1 MSENNDK
8 WSTYWRTSIGYA
20 GENEILVRG
29 YPLEEI
35 IGRLSYSQG
44 VMLVLKG
51 RLPDEAE
58 TKVLDAV
65 LVCLLDH
72 GFISATVPAARF
84 VASANPSVQ
93 AGVAAGVLAMGQN
106 AVSPA
111 HACAL
116 IDDALARCEAGKD
129 PDAVAAEIVGEF
141 RAERRRIPGFGHPSH
156 TDGDPRAVRIEEVAV
171 DAGFVS
177 GRLDIYKRIHAE
189 FVRQSGRTT
198 IPINI
203 DGMMAA
209 VLPEMGF
216 TPDEITVLAMLSY
229 LPGIAAHVL
238 EEINEG
244 VPLRI
249 IPPTTSV
256 YDGPPRRSLDV
267 NGAARVKPA

>member
-1 MSENNDK
+1 MNDEHAK
-8 WSTYWRTSIGYA
+8 WAGYWKTKIGFA

-29 YPLEEI
+29 YPLEEL
-35 IGRLSYSQG
+35 IGNLSYSEG
-44 VMLVLKG
+44 VMLALKG
-51 RLPDEAE
+51 RLPDAAE

-93 AGVAAGVLAMGQN
+93 AGIAAGVLAMGQN

-116 IDDALARCEAGKD
+116 IDRALEQRDAGTS
-129 PDAVAAEIVGEF
+129 PDDVAELIVSEYLSTK
-141 RAERRRIPGFGHPSH
+141 RRLPGFGHPTH
-156 TDGDPRAVRIEEVAV
+156 TDGDPRAVRIEEVAAE
-171 DAGFVS
+171 AGYVS
-177 GRLDIYKRIHAE
+177 DRLDIYKRIHAA
-189 FVRQSGRTT
+189 FVRQSGRRD

-256 YDGPPRRSLDV
+256 YEGPPVRHLNDDR
-267 NGAARVKPA
+267 ARAG

>member
-1 MSENNDK
+1 MSENNNV
-8 WSTYWRTSIGYA
+8 WSTYWRTSIGFA

-35 IGRLSYSQG
+35 IGRLSYSEG

-51 RLPDEAE
+51 RLPDESE

-93 AGVAAGVLAMGQN
+93 AGVAAGVLAMGKN

-116 IDDALARCEAGKD
+116 IDDALARRDAGR
-129 PDAVAAEIVGEF
+129 DADEVAAEIVAEY
-141 RAERRRIPGFGHPSH
+141 RAEKRRLPGFGHPSH
-156 TDGDPRAVRIEEVAV
+156 TDGDPRAVRIEEVAAE
-171 DAGFVS
+171 AGFVS
-177 GRLDIYKRIHAE
+177 DRLDIYKRIHAQ
-189 FVRQSGRTT
+189 FVEQSGRGD

-238 EEINEG
+238 EEINDG

-256 YDGPPRRSLDV
+256 YEGPARRSLDT
-267 NGAARVKPA
+267 AAPRPA

>member
-1 MSENNDK
+1 MSDNNDK
-8 WSTYWRTSIGYA
+8 WSRYWRTSIGFA

-35 IGRLSYSQG
+35 IGRLSYSEG
-44 VMLVLKG
+44 VMLALKG
-51 RLPDEAE
+51 RLPSEPE
-58 TKVLDAV
+58 RTVLDAV

-116 IDDALARCEAGKD
+116 IDGALARVAAGKG
-129 PDAVAAEIVGEF
+129 PDEVAAEIVSEYS
-141 RAERRRIPGFGHPSH
+141 AEKRRLPGFGHPSH
-156 TDGDPRAVRIEEVAV
+156 TDGDPRAVRIEAVATE
-171 DAGFVS
+171 AGFVS
-177 GRLDIYKRIHAE
+177 DRLDIYKRIHAE
-189 FVRQSGRTT
+189 FVRQTGKTN

-238 EEINEG
+238 EEINDG

-249 IPPTTSV
+249 IPPTHSV
-256 YDGPPRRSLDV
+256 YEGPPKRSLD
-267 NGAARVKPA
+267 AAEAAPA

>member
-1 MSENNDK
+1 MSDGNDR
-8 WSTYWRTSIGYA
+8 WASYWRTSIGFA

-29 YPLEEI
+29 YPLEEL
-35 IGRLSYSQG
+35 IGNLSYSEG
-44 VMLVLKG
+44 VMLALKG
-51 RLPDEAE
+51 RMPSGPERS
-58 TKVLDAV
+58 VLDAV

-116 IDDALARCEAGKD
+116 IDDALARRDAGTDADEVAEAIVSEYRAGK
-129 PDAVAAEIVGEF
+129 
-141 RAERRRIPGFGHPSH
+141 RRLPGFGHPSH
-156 TDGDPRAVRIEEVAV
+156 TDGDPRAVRIEEVAAE
-171 DAGFVS
+171 AGFVS
-177 GRLDIYKRIHAE
+177 DRLDMYKRIHAE
-189 FVRQSGRTT
+189 FVRQSGRTD

-238 EEINEG
+238 EEINDG

-256 YDGPPRRSLDV
+256 YDGPPRRSLDE
-267 NGAARVKPA
+267 AATT

>member
-1 MSENNDK
+1 VSGGNDR
-8 WSTYWRTSIGYA
+8 WAGYWRTSIGFA

-29 YPLEEI
+29 YPLEEL
-35 IGRLSYSQG
+35 IGNVSYSEG
-44 VMLVLKG
+44 VMLALKG
-51 RLPDEAE
+51 RMPSEPE
-58 TKVLDAV
+58 KSVLDAV

-116 IDDALARCEAGKD
+116 IDDALARRDAGAD
-129 PDAVAAEIVGEF
+129 PDDVAAAIVTEY
-141 RAERRRIPGFGHPSH
+141 RSDKRRLPGFGHPSH
-156 TDGDPRAVRIEEVAV
+156 TDGDPRAVRIEEVAAE
-171 DAGFVS
+171 AGFVS
-177 GRLDIYKRIHAE
+177 ARLDMYKRIHGE
-189 FVRQSGRTT
+189 FVRQSGRTD

-238 EEINEG
+238 EEINDG

-249 IPPTTSV
+249 IPPTTSA
-256 YDGPPRRSLDV
+256 YDGPPRRSLDQ
-267 NGAARVKPA
+267 AATS